1 MKISLSTKEILYI
14 IDAMDSQ
21 WSNPKKKKKRITI
34 LKKRI
39 GGFDGE
45 LWERCSLYTNLR
57 EKLLGMLESA
67 KGTRDEKKKEY

>member
-21 WSNPKKKKKRITI
+21 WGSPKKKKRIAI
-34 LKKRI
+34 LKKRF

-45 LWERCSLYTNLR
+45 LWQRCSLYTNLR
-57 EKLLGMLESA
+57 EKLLRMLESV
-67 KGTRDEKKKEY
+67 KEKE